1 MKITIVKKAET
12 KNATRPQC
20 PWIIEAMGDAKR
32 K

>member
-12 KNATRPQC
+12 KSVAGAQC
-20 PWIIEAMGDAKR
+20 PWIVEAMADAKR